1 MPVEKII
8 ERIENDAQRKA
19 DNILAREEDKAEELK
34 EEIEREKERK
44 LDEIRKKKER
54 EIKTMK
60 NRILSQAKLEAR
72 KKKLNIR
79 EEMMEKVFDKA
90 KIKIKNTDPSEYKD
104 YLKDAVEKSVDVL
117 GKDITIYCNK
127 KSKDIVKDIVDDI
140 DSSINLDDSLKSI
153 GGIKASSEKGA
164 EIDLTFE
171 ANLKRIK
178 KDLRKEIS
186 DILFAED

>member
-8 ERIENDAQRKA
+8 ERIEKDAQRKV
-19 DNILAREEDKAEELK
+19 DNILAREEEKAEELK
-34 EEIEREKERK
+34 EEIEREKERR

-54 EIKTMK
+54 EIKTLK

-72 KKKLNIR
+72 KKKLNVR
-79 EEMMEKVFDKA
+79 EEMMEKVFENA
-90 KIKIKNTDPSEYKD
+90 KNELGDTDPSEYKD
-104 YLKDAVEKSVDVL
+104 YLKNAVEKSTDVL
-117 GKDITIYCNK
+117 GEDITIYCNE
-127 KSKDIVKDIVDDI
+127 KSESIVRDIVEN
-140 DSSINLDDSLKSI
+140 INPSVELENSLDSI

-171 ANLKRIK
+171 ANMKRIK

>member
-8 ERIENDAQRKA
+8 ERIEKDAQRKS
-19 DNILAREEDKAEELK
+19 DNILAREEEKAEELK
-34 EEIEREKERK
+34 EEIEREKERR

-72 KKKLNIR
+72 KKKLNTR
-79 EEMMEKVFDKA
+79 EDMMEKVFENT
-90 KIKIKNTDPSEYKD
+90 KNRVKKTDPLEYKN
-104 YLKDAVEKSVDVL
+104 YLHDAVEKSTDVL
-117 GKDITIYCNK
+117 GGNITIYCNK
-127 KSKDIVKDIVDDI
+127 ESEDIVKDIVDDI
-140 DSSINLDDSLKSI
+140 DSSIKVANSLKSI

>member
-34 EEIEREKERK
+34 EEIKREKERK

-54 EIKTMK
+54 DIKTMK

-90 KIKIKNTDPSEYKD
+90 KTKIKNTDPSEYKE

-127 KSKDIVKDIVDDI
+127 KSKDIVKDIVDNI
-140 DSSINLDDSLKSI
+140 DSSINLDDSLDSI

-171 ANLKRIK
+171 ANLERIK